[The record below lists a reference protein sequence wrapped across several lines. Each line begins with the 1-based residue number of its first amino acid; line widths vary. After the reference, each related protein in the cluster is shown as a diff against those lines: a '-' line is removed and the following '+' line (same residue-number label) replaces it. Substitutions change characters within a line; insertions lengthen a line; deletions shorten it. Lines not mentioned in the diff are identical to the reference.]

1 MELRQYLSIAWR
13 WAWLAAL
20 SVIVAGTSSYFASR
34 AATPLYQ
41 TKSSVMIGQL
51 IANPSP
57 STGEF
62 YVSQQLG
69 YTYIQFVS
77 REPVLSGTVKA
88 LGLKMDWRSISVS
101 AAMVPNTSLLEIRVV
116 DVDPYRA
123 KVLADEIAR
132 QLILQSPASNSE
144 ISADQAAFAQ
154 KQLESLKT
162 NIEAGQTDLER
173 LHKDLDA
180 ANSARQIQD
189 LQTQISLLQTKIAG
203 WQNTY
208 SQLLLSLKG
217 GSANTLSIVE
227 EAAIPGAPF
236 SPDTRTNVMVSAAIG
251 LALAMAGAFLI
262 EYLDDTVKTP
272 DDLTRITG
280 LPVVGTIARIEGKTY
295 EEKLI
300 AANSP
305 RSPIVEAYRVLRTN
319 LQFSFLDKPVRTLLL
334 TSPGPGEGKS
344 ITLANLGVVLAQAG
358 RRVIIVDSDLRKPVQ
373 HRIFH
378 LSNKHGLSD
387 AILQVVSSA
396 GLGDEPVQIVARDTP
411 ANEVLAPAATSD
423 VAKAPP
429 APENPS
435 STRMKELIDTLT
447 MEAQQ
452 ALPSQPSAIKSF
464 ETIQT
469 LTEFLQT
476 TAIPNLRVLTS
487 GPMPPNPSEMMA
499 SERMQRL
506 IELLKTEADLVLFDS
521 PPTLLVSDAA
531 ILSGRVDGTILVND
545 SGSTRTTEAR
555 RAADELRKVHAN
567 LVGAVLNRM
576 SRRGGGYYYYYRSY
590 ETYNGEKVTRKKSRP
605 WYKRLLS
612 PNGKHSSSNMD

>member
-20 SVIVAGTSSYFASR
+20 SVIIAGTSSYFASR

-51 IANPSP
+51 IANPNP

-62 YVSQQLG
+62 YVSQQLA
-69 YTYIQFVS
+69 YTYIQLVY
-77 REPVLSGTVKA
+77 REPVLNGTVKA
-88 LGLKMDWRSISVS
+88 LGLKMDWRSISVN
-101 AAMVPNTSLLEIRVV
+101 AALVPNTSLLEIKVV

-132 QLILQSPASNSE
+132 QLILQSPASNSQ

-154 KQLESLKT
+154 KQLESLKA
-162 NIEAGQTDLER
+162 NIEAGQTDLDQLR
-173 LHKDLDA
+173 KDLDA

-189 LQTQISLLQTKIAG
+189 LQTQIGLLQTKIAG

-208 SQLLLSLKG
+208 SQLLLSVKG

-227 EAAIPGAPF
+227 EASIPGAPF
-236 SPDTRTNVMVSAAIG
+236 SPDTRTNVMVASAIG

-262 EYLDDTVKTP
+262 EYLDDTIKTP
-272 DDLTRITG
+272 DDLTRMTN

-295 EEKLI
+295 AEKLV
-300 AANSP
+300 AASNP

-319 LQFSFLDKPVRTLLL
+319 LQFSFLDKPVHTLLL

-344 ITLANLGVVLAQAG
+344 VTIANLGVVLAQTG
-358 RRVIIVDSDLRKPVQ
+358 RKVIIVDSDLRKPVQ
-373 HRIFH
+373 HRIFNLPNH
-378 LSNKHGLSD
+378 HGLSD
-387 AILQVVSSA
+387 AILQSVSSA
-396 GLGDEPVQIVARDTP
+396 GLGDEPLQIVDAGS
-411 ANEVLAPAATSD
+411 AD
-423 VAKAPP
+423 VVAPP
-429 APENPS
+429 AAISDAVKSPRTSEDPS
-435 STRMKELIDTLT
+435 SVRMKELIDTLT
-447 MEAQQ
+447 MEAKQD
-452 ALPSQPSAIKSF
+452 ALPSTAMVGSLAVRQPLS
-464 ETIQT
+464 
-469 LTEFLQT
+469 EFLQT
-476 TAIPNLRVLTS
+476 TAIPNLRILTS
-487 GPMPPNPSEMMA
+487 GPIPPNPSEMMA

-506 IELLKTEADLVLFDS
+506 IELLKNEADLVLFDS

-545 SGSTRTTEAR
+545 AGSTRTTEAR

-590 ETYNGEKVTRKKSRP
+590 SIDNGEKVIRKKSKP
-605 WYKRLLS
+605 WYKRLLPS
-612 PNGKHSSSNMD
+612 NQKHSSSDMD